1 MLRPE
6 QVSVPAPPAAPPRL
20 GRLPPGQPEPLGA
33 SLQAGGVNLALWA
46 PEASAVWLC
55 VFSDDGRVEQQRLAL
70 AACQDGVWHGHL
82 AGAGPGLVYGWR
94 MAGRWAPE
102 EGLWFNPQRV
112 LLDPHAQAV
121 VGTYAGAL
129 DRYLA
134 HDPRDPARAHPQ
146 DNAEL
151 ALKARVP
158 EPRPPLP
165 PLSPRVDAARRV
177 VAEVHVKAVSM
188 QHPEV
193 PAELRGSYAA
203 LAHPALLAH
212 WRRLGVTTLELL
224 PVQCRAD
231 EARLQRLGLRNHW
244 GYSSIGY
251 LAPEPT
257 YWSGRP
263 GTDPAG
269 ELREAIAALHAAG
282 FEVLLDVVFNHT
294 AETDEH
300 GPTLCQRGIAN
311 RQYYRTDPARP
322 RGYLNWSGCGNSL
335 NLAEPQVLRWV
346 LDALRHWAL
355 DYGVDGFRF
364 DLASSLG
371 RGSDGSFSAGSAFF
385 GALQADPVLRQRL
398 WVAEPW
404 DLGPGGYQAGHF
416 PPGWLEWNDQ
426 ARDVLRAYWLRP
438 GDARASR
445 AELAQRLA
453 GSSDRFR
460 QDPRRPRS
468 PLASLNFV
476 TAHDGYTLRDLVSYE
491 QRHNQANGEHNRD
504 GHHDNLSWNA
514 GVEGPSQDPAVRATR
529 AALQRA
535 LLATLLLARGT
546 PMLLAGDEIGHSQQ
560 GNNNAYC
567 QDNPLTW
574 LDWAG
579 ADTALSRFV
588 ARAVALRRACP
599 ALHDGHWLHGRT
611 GDDGLADVAWARP
624 DGQPLSV
631 ADWHDRQQRGL
642 QVRLASPAGGPEC
655 LLLFNPGDQ
664 PLACHWPTP
673 QRGPAWW
680 PWLDSRSADGSPA
693 DPAPRAAAMGTVA
706 ARSLQVWGS
715 QTLPPAGPGSQGPP
729 A

>member
-1 MLRPE
+1 VLRPE
-6 QVSVPAPPAAPPRL
+6 QVPSHPPPPAALPRP

-33 SLQAGGVNLALWA
+33 SVQAGGLNLALWA

-55 VFSDDGRVEQQRLAL
+55 LFSADGQVEQQRLAL
-70 AACQDGVWHGHL
+70 TACHDGVWHGHL
-82 AGAGPGLVYGWR
+82 AGGGPGLVYGWR
-94 MAGRWAPE
+94 VAGRWAPD

-112 LLDPHAQAV
+112 LLDPQAQAV
-121 VGTYAGAL
+121 VGRYGGDL
-129 DRYLA
+129 DAYLA
-134 HDPRDPARAHPQ
+134 HDPHDPARPHPQ
-146 DNAEL
+146 DNARL

-158 EPRPPLP
+158 APLPPLP
-165 PLSPRVDAARRV
+165 PLAPRIEATQRV
-177 VAEVHVKAVSM
+177 IAEVHVKAVSM
-188 QHPEV
+188 RHPDIPE
-193 PAELRGSYAA
+193 ALRGSYAA
-203 LAHPALLAH
+203 LAHPALIEH

-224 PVQCRAD
+224 PVQCKAD
-231 EARLQRLGLRNHW
+231 EARLQRQGLHNHW

-251 LAPEPT
+251 LAPEPA

-263 GTDPAG
+263 GTDPAS

-294 AETDEH
+294 AETDEQ
-300 GPTLCQRGIAN
+300 GPCLSFRGIGN
-311 RQYYRTDPARP
+311 RQYYRLDPARP

-355 DYGVDGFRF
+355 AYGVDGFRF

-371 RGSDGSFSAGSAFF
+371 RDAAGAFSAGSAFF
-385 GALQADPVLRQRL
+385 GALQADPVLRERL

-404 DLGPGGYQAGHF
+404 DLGPGGYQPGHF

-426 ARDVLRAYWLRP
+426 ARDALRAYWLRP
-438 GDARASR
+438 GDPRATR

-453 GSSDRFR
+453 GSSARFR
-460 QDPRRPRS
+460 LDPRQPRS
-468 PLASLNFV
+468 PLASVNFV
-476 TAHDGYTLRDLVSYE
+476 TAHDGFTLRDLVSYD

-514 GVEGPSQDPAVRATR
+514 GVEGPSDDPAVQATR

-567 QDNPLTW
+567 QDNHLTW
-574 LDWAG
+574 LAW
-579 ADTALSRFV
+579 DTADLALARFA
-588 ARAVALRRACP
+588 ARVVALRRGCP
-599 ALHDGHWLHGRT
+599 ALHDAHWLHGRP
-611 GDDGLADVAWARP
+611 GDDGLADVAWAGP
-624 DGQPLSV
+624 DGQALSV
-631 ADWHDRQQRGL
+631 ADWHDTRQRGL
-642 QVRLASPAGGPEC
+642 QVRLAAPGGGPEC

-664 PLACHWPTP
+664 PLHCQWPAP

-680 PWLDSRSADGSPA
+680 PWLDSHQADGCPA
-693 DPAPRAAAMGTVA
+693 TTAPQPGGAGWLA
-706 ARSLQVWGS
+706 ARSLQLWGS
-715 QTLPPAGPGSQGPP
+715 QAAAPLPPGRPP
-729 A
+729 P